1 MDIDLL
7 AAMEQE
13 IHVMVKV
20 CHSNL
25 TWFISAIYAS
35 PRLAKRRLVWSNLSE
50 IAKLHSHPW

>member
-1 MDIDLL
+1 MLWKKDEVDIDLL

-35 PRLAKRRLVWSNLSE
+35 PRLAERRLV
-50 IAKLHSHPW
+50 